1 VYRLHGSS
9 KHHEDHAVNVYPIL
23 VALRRHKAA
32 VILIVLQIALTLAI
46 VANAFFIIGHTIERM
61 SSQTGVKEQGLI
73 WVLQKLPAQ
82 SGGDDAAVIE
92 RLDALQR
99 TDLETLRNLPDVQDV
114 AATTSVPQLH
124 GDDAGDISLDADR
137 QGKVVRA
144 AYYYGDEHLR
154 ATFGLHLIA
163 GRDFFASEIGHGHGN
178 PGSLVV
184 IVSKPVADQL
194 FPGGVALGQKVYQDG
209 KPATIVGI
217 VERLQTPM
225 SKDSDSGWALNSA
238 IEPLRA
244 DVFWAGY
251 VARARAGRATE
262 AINEIH
268 KALFALNPMRHMPE
282 GGAGIHLL
290 SEQRARHFGGERG
303 IALLMSVICVI
314 LLSVTA
320 AGIVG
325 LSSFWVD
332 QRTRQI
338 GVRRAIGARKI
349 DILRYFH
356 MESLLIAGA
365 GTLVGALFA
374 FGLNKWL
381 MTHYAMMP
389 LPLFYVA
396 IGVLAMLLL
405 GQAAVLVPARRAS
418 NVPPVVA
425 VRSA

>member
-1 VYRLHGSS
+1 
-9 KHHEDHAVNVYPIL
+9 VNVYPVL

-46 VANAFFIIGHTIERM
+46 VANAFFFIGHTIERM
-61 SSQTGVKEQGLI
+61 SRPTGLEEQGLI
-73 WVLQKLPAQ
+73 WILQKLPAQ
-82 SGGDDAAVIE
+82 SGGDDAAAIE

-99 TDLETLRNLPDVQDV
+99 TDLETLRKLPDVQDV
-114 AATTSVPQLH
+114 AASTSLPQH
-124 GDDAGDISLDADR
+124 QGNDAGDISLDADR
-137 QGKVVRA
+137 KGKLVHA

-163 GRDFFASEIGHGHGN
+163 GRDFVATEIQHGHGS
-178 PGSLVV
+178 PGSPVV

-194 FPGGVALGQKVYQDG
+194 FPGGNALGQKVYQDG

-225 SKDSDSGWALNSA
+225 SKDSSWALNSV

-244 DVFWAGY
+244 DGFWAGY
-251 VARARAGRATE
+251 VARVRPSRTAE
-262 AINEIH
+262 AIRDIH
-268 KALFALNPMRHMPE
+268 KALFAENPMRRMPE
-282 GGAGIHLL
+282 PWAGIHSF
-290 SEQRARHFGGERG
+290 SELHARAFGQERG

-325 LSSFWVD
+325 LTSLWVG

-349 DILRYFH
+349 DILRYFQI
-356 MESLLIAGA
+356 ENLLIAGGGA
-365 GTLVGALFA
+365 VVGTLFA
-374 FGLNKWL
+374 FGLSDWL
-381 MTHYAMMP
+381 MRNYEMMR
-389 LPLFYVA
+389 LPPFYVGL
-396 IGVLAMLLL
+396 GVVAMLVL

-418 NVPPVVA
+418 NVPPFVA
-425 VRSA
+425 ARSA

>member
-1 VYRLHGSS
+1 
-9 KHHEDHAVNVYPIL
+9 
-23 VALRRHKAA
+23 

-46 VANAFFIIGHTIERM
+46 VANAFFMIGHTIERM
-61 SSQTGVKEQGLI
+61 SRPTGVEEQGLI
-73 WVLQKLPAQ
+73 WILQKLPAQ
-82 SGGDDAAVIE
+82 SGGDDAAAIE

-99 TDLETLRNLPDVQDV
+99 TDLETLRKLPDVQDV
-114 AATTSVPQLH
+114 AASTSIPQLQ

-137 QGKVVRA
+137 KGKLVRA

-163 GRDFFASEIGHGHGN
+163 GRDFVATEIQHGHGS
-178 PGSLVV
+178 PGSPVV

-194 FPGGVALGQKVYQDG
+194 FPGGNALGQKVYQDG

-225 SKDSDSGWALNSA
+225 KKDSSWAFNSV

-244 DVFWAGY
+244 DGFWAGY
-251 VARARAGRATE
+251 VARVRPSRTAE
-262 AINEIH
+262 AIREIH
-268 KALFALNPMRHMPE
+268 TALFAVNPMRHMPD
-282 GGAGIHLL
+282 GAGIHSL
-290 SEQRARHFGGERG
+290 SEMRARAFGQERG

-325 LSSFWVD
+325 LTSLWVG

-349 DILRYFH
+349 DILRYFQ
-356 MESLLIAGA
+356 MENLLIAGGGA
-365 GTLVGALFA
+365 VVGSLFA
-374 FGLNKWL
+374 FGLSEWL
-381 MTHYAMMP
+381 MRHYEMMR
-389 LPLFYVA
+389 LPPFYVA
-396 IGVLAMLLL
+396 IGVVAMLVL

-418 NVPPVVA
+418 NVPPFVA
-425 VRSA
+425 ARSA